1 MSTFK
6 KIINTMKDADF
17 KARQEWEEDNT
28 LVEIIDNRLIIEE
41 ILYTLY
47 SDPIKAKFLL
57 EQHVD
62 RCWKEH
68 KSLLEQEQ

>member
-1 MSTFK
+1 MDMFTLKNIMNST
-6 KIINTMKDADF
+6 DF

-28 LVEIIDNRLIIEE
+28 LVEIIDNRLVIEE

-57 EQHVD
+57 EQYVD
-62 RCWKEH
+62 RCWEEH
-68 KSLLEQEQ
+68 KLLSEQEQ